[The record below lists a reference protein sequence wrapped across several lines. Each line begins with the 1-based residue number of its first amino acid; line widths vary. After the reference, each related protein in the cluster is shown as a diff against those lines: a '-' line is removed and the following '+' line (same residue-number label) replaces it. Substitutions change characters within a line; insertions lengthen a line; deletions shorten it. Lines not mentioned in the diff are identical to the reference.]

1 MLLTTGRT
9 ATAGVRSYPENDYIC
24 VMIDA
29 LHSKYIIDG
38 VPQELT
44 PAGILSSV
52 MEKAPEPRPV
62 AGTILDE
69 TFDPAPGP
77 FELDPARLDDYLA
90 AVMAATGSVS
100 VPFAAASTRGR
111 VAAALIDTMW
121 RSGNFKLDDLH
132 LTAKWTFNPDKV
144 GDMAAFYS
152 SVEAAAEYIDTLRIS
167 LRRVSC
173 EQGLFDVRFATPF
186 SGAPPLVDDTF
197 HPDPQSWVVYLPFD
211 TSDYRLGG
219 SLLSQALG
227 LKGGMAPQ
235 VEDADYLMDCFEVVR
250 EFAEDGVLLSAA
262 SVSEGGLYA
271 TLKRMCGDGT
281 GVNADISGVLRS
293 CGVTDPVQVLFG
305 EVPGVVIQIR
315 DADFDYIDAE
325 FLLQDVAFFP
335 LGHPT
340 ADGSLHIEYSAMSGI
355 QTILESLMQNA
366 EGED

>member
-1 MLLTTGRT
+1 
-9 ATAGVRSYPENDYIC
+9 
-24 VMIDA
+24 
-29 LHSKYIIDG
+29 
-38 VPQELT
+38 
-44 PAGILSSV
+44 
-52 MEKAPEPRPV
+52 
-62 AGTILDE
+62 
-69 TFDPAPGP
+69 
-77 FELDPARLDDYLA
+77 
-90 AVMAATGSVS
+90 
-100 VPFAAASTRGR
+100 
-111 VAAALIDTMW
+111 
-121 RSGNFKLDDLH
+121 
-132 LTAKWTFNPDKV
+132 
-144 GDMAAFYS
+144 
-152 SVEAAAEYIDTLRIS
+152 
-167 LRRVSC
+167 
-173 EQGLFDVRFATPF
+173 
-186 SGAPPLVDDTF
+186 
-197 HPDPQSWVVYLPFD
+197 
-211 TSDYRLGG
+211 
-219 SLLSQALG
+219 
-227 LKGGMAPQ
+227 MAPQ

-262 SVSEGGLYA
+262 SVSEGGMYA